1 MVFHSVDAVVKD
13 DLEPAERS
21 VVNEDDLVVVLVVVT
36 VEVWGRRG
44 SVVLVFV
51 DVAPVYWWGAKPLVG
66 NLVPEPGV
74 ECRSIK
80 NVFGC

>member
-36 VEVWGRRG
+36 VEVSARRG
-44 SVVLVFV
+44 SIVLVHV
-51 DVAPVYWWGAKPLVG
+51 DVAPMCWW
-66 NLVPEPGV
+66 
-74 ECRSIK
+74 
-80 NVFGC
+80 